1 MTEKQ
6 KYRVLEQFKE
16 FETREY
22 QPVVLAD
29 VFVSSD
35 RSSAGSKAFRPLF
48 DYISTN
54 KISMTAPVIQEEAAN
69 NEWRVSFVMP
79 AETKMED
86 LPLPMKSPVLLRQLR
101 NEKVAARRFSG
112 GTDDSSVK
120 KEEEKLR
127 SEVVAHGFRVIGP
140 IRVARFNAPWVPSLF
155 RHNEVLIPIE

>member
-16 FETREY
+16 FEIREY

-35 RSSAGSKAFRPLF
+35 RSSAGGK
-48 DYISTN
+48 
-54 KISMTAPVIQEEAAN
+54 APVIQEEAAN

-86 LPLPMKSPVLLRQLR
+86 LPLPMKSPVFLRQLR

-127 SEVVAHGFRVIGP
+127 SEVVAHGFTVIGP

>member
-6 KYRVLEQFKE
+6 KYRVLKEFKE
-16 FETREY
+16 FEVREY

-35 RSSAGSKAFRPLF
+35 RSVAGSQAFRPLF

-69 NEWRVSFVMP
+69 NEWCVSFVMP
-79 AETKMED
+79 AEMKMED
-86 LPLPMKSPVLLRQLR
+86 LPLPMESPVLLRQLGSER
-101 NEKVAARRFSG
+101 VAARRFSG
-112 GTDDSSVK
+112 GTSDSSVQ

-127 SEVVAHGFRVIGP
+127 SEISKQGLTAIGP
-140 IRVARFNAPWVPSLF
+140 MRVARFNAPWIPPLF
-155 RHNEVLIPIE
+155 RHNEVIIQID